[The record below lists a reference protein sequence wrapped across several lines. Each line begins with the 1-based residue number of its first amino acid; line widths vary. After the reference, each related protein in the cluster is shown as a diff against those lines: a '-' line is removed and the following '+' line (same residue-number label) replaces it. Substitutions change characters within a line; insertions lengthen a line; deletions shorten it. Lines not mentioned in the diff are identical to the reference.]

1 MPKIQ
6 SLAALL
12 GLSLALSACNPDPIV
27 TPQPQPQPE
36 VLTQPAAPVVGQ
48 ATEIQTLPA
57 VTQQAANTL
66 SEMLNPA
73 SADFDPDLAAVLEG
87 FGGGMGMMGQ
97 TGQIQTGQI
106 QTGQMQTGQ
115 MQTGQ
120 MQSLKVQ
127 SPAQLGRQIGA
138 MLTALS
144 RSGLGN
150 LTATTTLLPRGTWMV
165 GAQGQLTQTS
175 AQPTDGYVL
184 MSAGAATTLT
194 AEWEVGGSKTVLID
208 DSGNLTGAAMQVE
221 VPTNARVTLTR
232 GAVKRAAAQMTMTPG
247 ACVSL
252 TGPDALTLTAW
263 AGRESNP
270 PAQLNFSHAWTATG
284 VTTSAEATY
293 LTRSRRATASL
304 TSSISGS
311 TANRCTPATFAFTPT
326 RADLSA
332 SVSVPGNTASADL
345 KLRDLTNVV
354 FSDTELKAST
364 PFSKV
369 TGTLSASAQHNGKA
383 VLSAFGPLA
392 DGADADLL
400 PGDQTNVQ
408 FVLRGKLIVTNLQ
421 AVLQG
426 KVALN

>member
-12 GLSLALSACNPDPIV
+12 GLSLALSACNSDPIV
-27 TPQPQPQPE
+27 EPQPQPE
-36 VLTQPAAPVVGQ
+36 VITQPAGPVVGQ
-48 ATEIQTLPA
+48 ATEVQNLPMVA
-57 VTQQAANTL
+57 DQAANTF

-87 FGGGMGMMGQ
+87 FGGVMGAMGQ
-97 TGQIQTGQI
+97 PA
-106 QTGQMQTGQ
+106 QMR
-115 MQTGQ
+115 
-120 MQSLKVQ
+120 SLKLQ

-138 MLTALS
+138 MLAVRS
-144 RSGLGN
+144 RSGLGT
-150 LTATTTLLPRGTWMV
+150 LAATTTLLPRGTWMV

-175 AQPTDGYVL
+175 VQPADGYVL
-184 MSAGAATTLT
+184 MSAGTATTLT

-208 DSGNLTGAAMQVE
+208 DSGNLTGVAMRVE

-247 ACVSL
+247 ACVSI

-263 AGRESNP
+263 AGREATS
-270 PAQLNFSHAWTATG
+270 PAQLKFSHVWAALG

-293 LTRSRRATASL
+293 LTRSRRATASM

-332 SVSVPGNTASADL
+332 SVSVPGNQARADL

-354 FSDTELKAST
+354 FSDTELKGSN

-383 VLSAFGPLA
+383 GLSAFGPLA
-392 DGADADLL
+392 DGTDADLL

-408 FVLRGKLIVTNLQ
+408 FVLHGKLIVTHLQ
-421 AVLQG
+421 AVFQG

>member
-1 MPKIQ
+1 MPKIH

-27 TPQPQPQPE
+27 EPQPQPE
-36 VLTQPAAPVVGQ
+36 VITQPAAPVVGQ
-48 ATEIQTLPA
+48 ATEVQNLP
-57 VTQQAANTL
+57 VVSQQAANTF

-73 SADFDPDLAAVLEG
+73 SADFDPDLAALLG
-87 FGGGMGMMGQ
+87 SFGGGMGMMGQ
-97 TGQIQTGQI
+97 PAA
-106 QTGQMQTGQ
+106 
-115 MQTGQ
+115 
-120 MQSLKVQ
+120 LH
-127 SPAQLGRQIGA
+127 SPAQVGHQIKA
-138 MLTALS
+138 MLTARS
-144 RSGLGN
+144 RSGLAA
-150 LTATTTLLPRGTWMV
+150 LTTTTTLLPRGTWMV
-165 GAQGQLTQTS
+165 GTQGQLTQTS
-175 AQPTDGYVL
+175 AQPADGYVL
-184 MSAGAATTLT
+184 MSAGTATTLT

-208 DSGNLTGAAMQVE
+208 DSGNLTGAAMRVE
-221 VPTNARVTLTR
+221 VPTNARVTLTK

-247 ACVSL
+247 ACVNI

-270 PAQLNFSHAWTATG
+270 PAQLKFSHMWAASG

-293 LTRSRRATASL
+293 LTRSRRASAAL
-304 TSSISGS
+304 NSSISGS
-311 TANRCTPATFAFTPT
+311 TANRCTPTSFAFTPT

-332 SVSVPGNTASADL
+332 SVSVPGNSASADL

-354 FSDTELKAST
+354 FSDTELKASN
-364 PFSKV
+364 PFSKI

-392 DGADADLL
+392 DGGDGDLL

-421 AVLQG
+421 ALLQG

>member
-27 TPQPQPQPE
+27 TPFPQPQPE
-36 VLTQPAAPVVGQ
+36 VITQPAAPVVGQ

-57 VTQQAANTL
+57 VTQQAANTF

-87 FGGGMGMMGQ
+87 LGGVMMGQ
-97 TGQIQTGQI
+97 PV
-106 QTGQMQTGQ
+106 QMQP
-115 MQTGQ
+115 
-120 MQSLKVQ
+120 LKVQ

-138 MLTALS
+138 MLTARS
-144 RSGLGN
+144 RSGLGT

-175 AQPTDGYVL
+175 AQPADGYVL
-184 MSAGAATTLT
+184 MSAGTATTLT

-208 DSGNLTGAAMQVE
+208 DRGNLTGAAMQVE

-252 TGPDALTLTAW
+252 IGPDALSLTAW
-263 AGRESNP
+263 AGREANP
-270 PAQLNFSHAWTATG
+270 PAQLKFSHAWTATG
-284 VTTSAEATY
+284 VTTNTEATY

-311 TANRCTPATFAFTPT
+311 TANRCTPATFAFTPS

-354 FSDTELKAST
+354 FSDTELRASN